1 MTNNRKEG
9 VIVIFSNHMDTIQLS
24 RIRQIGEKA
33 GEMAK
38 AGRSVIKLQ
47 VGEPD
52 FDTPQPIIDA
62 AIASLNRRE
71 THYAHNRGTI
81 ELRQALSEK
90 LRRDNGIEADP
101 VKNILTVCG
110 CAEALLC
117 AVVGLMDPGDE
128 MIVIEPTFIN
138 YVQLTRMAGCT
149 PVIIR
154 ADENNGWLPDP
165 EEIEKAVTP
174 HTRLLLLNTPCNP
187 TGTVYPLE
195 ILQEIARIAL
205 KYNLIVISDEV
216 YEKLIYGA
224 VKHISIAS
232 LPGMAERTVTINGFS
247 KAYAMTGWRLGYIA
261 ADEALILPMLK
272 MHQYATTCLP
282 VFVQAGALEALQNGA
297 DAVESMRKEYEHRR
311 DVLAGMLRQID
322 GLKLDHVP
330 DGTFYMYPNI
340 SAFGLKSE
348 EFVMRL
354 LDETGV
360 ATTFGTAFDQRG
372 ENNIRISFAN
382 SLENLIE
389 GAKRIGKFT
398 AGLR

>member
-1 MTNNRKEG
+1 ME
-9 VIVIFSNHMDTIQLS
+9 FSNHMDFIQLS

-33 GEMAK
+33 NDMAK

-62 AIASLNRRE
+62 AIASLNRRD
-71 THYAHNRGTI
+71 THYAHNRGTM
-81 ELRQALSEK
+81 ELREAIAKK
-90 LRRDNGIEADP
+90 LREDNGIEADP
-101 VKNILTVCG
+101 AKNILAVCG
-110 CAEALLC
+110 CAEALMC
-117 AVVGLMDPGDE
+117 SIVGLMDPGDE

-149 PVIIR
+149 PVIVR
-154 ADENNGWLPDP
+154 AKEELGWLPDP
-165 EEIEKAVTP
+165 AEIEQAVSPRTK
-174 HTRLLLLNTPCNP
+174 LLLLNSPCNP
-187 TGTVYPLE
+187 TGAVYPEDLLKE
-195 ILQEIARIAL
+195 LAAIAL
-205 KYNLIVISDEV
+205 KHNLIVVSDEV
-216 YEKLIYGA
+216 YEKIIYGRA
-224 VKHISIAS
+224 RHISIAS

-247 KAYAMTGWRLGYIA
+247 KAYAMTGWRLGFIA

-282 VFVQAGALEALQNGA
+282 VFVQAGAVEALTNGA
-297 DAVESMRKEYEHRR
+297 AAVEKMRQEYEHRR
-311 DVLAGMLRQID
+311 DVLASLLRGID
-322 GLKLDHVP
+322 GMRLDSIP

-389 GAKRIGKFT
+389 GARRIGQFA